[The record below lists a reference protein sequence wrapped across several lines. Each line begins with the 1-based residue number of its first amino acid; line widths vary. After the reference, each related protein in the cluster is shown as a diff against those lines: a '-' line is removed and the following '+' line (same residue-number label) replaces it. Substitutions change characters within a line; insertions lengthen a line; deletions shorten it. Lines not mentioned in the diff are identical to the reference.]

1 VAVGEAD
8 ARRNGANAVAVEER
22 DEVLRLEVPA
32 GDGHRH
38 DRFPH
43 AERCEAGDPDPER
56 EAGVVPDDVGVA
68 AGRADEIVV
77 GEDDPVT
84 RDDLAAA
91 IGEAPG
97 CTPVP
102 WDDPSADDVEAA
114 IVKRSTAVLPPH
126 HVVDQAGQEQRMQAA
141 VLAGIEDEAGDR
153 LIAQRAEEGQGLG
166 LRRGGR
172 RDRGPGAVVRP
183 ERIRQ
188 RERCQDGQRGR
199 EDEGDTA
206 LHILK
211 IRGRSVCRSDE
222 MTFMAPRKRPKHL
235 RPKSPARVR
244 KHRRSR
250 SKGARGH
257 QHPELIGLALVFL
270 GIFLAIPLWL
280 GWDGGYV
287 GDRIDSGLE
296 AFFGDGRVGVPL
308 VLLALGG
315 LMVARAQLVD
325 VRPFRTGLVVLGL
338 GIMTLLGEARGG
350 ATGEALDLIFGRLL
364 GDTGTAVLGFF
375 LLVTGALLVSGAS
388 LGALIRHSAHA
399 AQKTAVAARRSVER
413 VRIPFDDEPI
423 TQPDAPPVD
432 GEAAY
437 PDVVSERPAP
447 PPVLVDQLDDFEP
460 ERPEPVFDMP
470 STEHVGYKLPDAGVL
485 RRSHRDKKKGQP
497 EKAIERTAEAL
508 LQALSNF
515 GVEAHLIG
523 QVVGPRVTRYELQ
536 LAPGTKVGKVAS
548 LKDDLAYALATT
560 ELRILAPIPGKQ
572 AVGVEVPNLSPNVVT
587 LGDIFAEMP
596 GSSSPL
602 SVWLGKDISGAS
614 VHADL
619 ARMPH
624 ILIAGTT
631 GSGKSGCINTMLC
644 SILLRATPDEV
655 RMILVD
661 PKRVELGLYESIP
674 HLLTPVVSSPKAAA
688 AVLTNILTEM
698 EHRYERM
705 SLARARNLQE
715 LNRVLAERGEQTLPY
730 LLVVIDELADL
741 MMVSPQDVED
751 AVIRLAQKSRAVGI
765 HLVLATQRPSVDVI
779 TGMIK
784 ANVPSRI
791 AFAVSSQTDSRVIL
805 DTSGAESLLGQGDML
820 FKPLGTS
827 RLQRVQGAYVSEEEI
842 ALIVEQCRGQRDQ
855 ELDESLLEAP
865 SAREHDGEDGD
876 FDPDEDPLLDRAIEI
891 VVQTQTASVS
901 LIQRRLRVGYT
912 RAGRLID
919 MLERRGIISGYEGS
933 KPRRVLVGEP
943 ELERVLSEVAS

>member
-1 VAVGEAD
+1 
-8 ARRNGANAVAVEER
+8 
-22 DEVLRLEVPA
+22 
-32 GDGHRH
+32 
-38 DRFPH
+38 
-43 AERCEAGDPDPER
+43 
-56 EAGVVPDDVGVA
+56 
-68 AGRADEIVV
+68 
-77 GEDDPVT
+77 
-84 RDDLAAA
+84 
-91 IGEAPG
+91 
-97 CTPVP
+97 
-102 WDDPSADDVEAA
+102 
-114 IVKRSTAVLPPH
+114 
-126 HVVDQAGQEQRMQAA
+126 
-141 VLAGIEDEAGDR
+141 
-153 LIAQRAEEGQGLG
+153 
-166 LRRGGR
+166 
-172 RDRGPGAVVRP
+172 
-183 ERIRQ
+183 
-188 RERCQDGQRGR
+188 
-199 EDEGDTA
+199 
-206 LHILK
+206 
-211 IRGRSVCRSDE
+211 
-222 MTFMAPRKRPKHL
+222 MAPKKRPKHL
-235 RPKSPARVR
+235 RPKSPSRVR
-244 KHRRSR
+244 KTKRSR
-250 SKGARGH
+250 KKGGRP
-257 QHPELIGLALVFL
+257 QHHSELVGLALVFL
-270 GIFLAIPLWL
+270 GVFFAIPLWL

-287 GDRIDSGLE
+287 GNKIDSTLTGLL
-296 AFFGDGRVGVPL
+296 GDGKVAVPL
-308 VLLALGG
+308 FLLVVGG
-315 LMVARAQLVD
+315 LMVARAQLID
-325 VRPFRTGLVVLGL
+325 VRPFRTGLGVLGL
-338 GIMTLLGEARGG
+338 GIMTLLGEQRGG
-350 ATGEALDLIFGRLL
+350 ATGEALALIFGRLL
-364 GDTGTAVLGFF
+364 GATGTSVLGFF
-375 LLVTGALLVSGAS
+375 LVVAGAFLLTGASVGAF
-388 LGALIRHSAHA
+388 IRHSARA

-413 VRIPFDDEPI
+413 VRVPFDDEPI

-437 PDVVSERPAP
+437 PDVVSETPAP
-447 PPVLVDQLDDFEP
+447 SPVLVDQLDDLEP
-460 ERPEPVFDMP
+460 EPPSRPEPVFDMP
-470 STEHVGYKLPDAGVL
+470 STEHAGYKLPDPGVL
-485 RRSHRDKKKGQP
+485 RRTRGDAKKGQP

-508 LQALSNF
+508 LQALANF
-515 GVEAHLIG
+515 GVEAHLVG

-587 LGDIFAEMP
+587 LGDIFDDAP

-644 SILLRATPDEV
+644 SILLQATPDEV

-688 AVLTNILTEM
+688 AVLANLLTEM
-698 EHRYERM
+698 DHRYERM
-705 SLARARNLQE
+705 SLARARNLPE
-715 LNRVLAERGEQTLPY
+715 LNRVLTERGEQPLPY

-842 ALIVEQCRGQRDQ
+842 ALIVEQCRGQREQ
-855 ELDESLLEAP
+855 ELDESLLETP
-865 SAREHDGEDGD
+865 SAREHEGEEGE

-912 RAGRLID
+912 RAGRLVD

-933 KPRRVLVGEP
+933 KPRRVLVGEA
-943 ELERVLSEVAS
+943 ELERVLANVAS

>member
-1 VAVGEAD
+1 GKVAVP
-8 ARRNGANAVAVEER
+8 
-22 DEVLRLEVPA
+22 LFLL
-32 GDGHRH
+32 
-38 DRFPH
+38 
-43 AERCEAGDPDPER
+43 
-56 EAGVVPDDVGVA
+56 VV
-68 AGRADEIVV
+68 
-77 GEDDPVT
+77 
-84 RDDLAAA
+84 
-91 IGEAPG
+91 
-97 CTPVP
+97 
-102 WDDPSADDVEAA
+102 
-114 IVKRSTAVLPPH
+114 
-126 HVVDQAGQEQRMQAA
+126 
-141 VLAGIEDEAGDR
+141 
-153 LIAQRAEEGQGLG
+153 
-166 LRRGGR
+166 
-172 RDRGPGAVVRP
+172 
-183 ERIRQ
+183 
-188 RERCQDGQRGR
+188 
-199 EDEGDTA
+199 
-206 LHILK
+206 
-211 IRGRSVCRSDE
+211 
-222 MTFMAPRKRPKHL
+222 
-235 RPKSPARVR
+235 
-244 KHRRSR
+244 
-250 SKGARGH
+250 
-257 QHPELIGLALVFL
+257 
-270 GIFLAIPLWL
+270 
-280 GWDGGYV
+280 
-287 GDRIDSGLE
+287 
-296 AFFGDGRVGVPL
+296 
-308 VLLALGG
+308 GG
-315 LMVARAQLVD
+315 LMVARAQLID

-338 GIMTLLGEARGG
+338 GIMTLLGEQRGG
-350 ATGEALDLIFGRLL
+350 ATGEALALIFGRLL
-364 GDTGTAVLGFF
+364 GVTGTNVLGFF
-375 LLVTGALLVSGAS
+375 LVVAGAFLLTGASVGAVV
-388 LGALIRHSAHA
+388 RHSARA

-437 PDVVSERPAP
+437 PDVVSETPAP
-447 PPVLVDQLDDFEP
+447 SPVLVDQLEDLELEP
-460 ERPEPVFDMP
+460 PSRPEPVFDMP
-470 STEHVGYKLPDAGVL
+470 SAEHAGYKLPDPGVL
-485 RRSHRDKKKGQP
+485 RRSRADAKGQP

-587 LGDIFAEMP
+587 LGDIFDEMP

-614 VHADL
+614 VNADL

-644 SILLRATPDEV
+644 SVLLRATPDEV
-655 RMILVD
+655 RLILVD

-688 AVLTNILTEM
+688 AVLANILTEM

-705 SLARARNLQE
+705 SLARARNLPE
-715 LNRVLAERGEQTLPY
+715 LNRVLTERGEQPLPY

-842 ALIVEQCRGQRDQ
+842 ALIVEQCRGQREQ
-855 ELDESLLEAP
+855 ELDESLLETP
-865 SAREHDGEDGD
+865 SAREHEGEDGE

-933 KPRRVLVGEP
+933 KPRRVLVGEA
-943 ELERVLSEVAS
+943 ELERVLADVAS